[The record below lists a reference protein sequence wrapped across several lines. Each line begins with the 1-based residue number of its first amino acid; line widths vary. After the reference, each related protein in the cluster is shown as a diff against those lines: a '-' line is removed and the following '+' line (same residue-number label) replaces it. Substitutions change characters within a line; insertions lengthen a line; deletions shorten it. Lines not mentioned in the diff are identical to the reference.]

1 MLSDICIHG
10 DYLSPRRV
18 DIYLT
23 RHCNL
28 SCPFCFYNSNN
39 RGYGGNIGEDAPL
52 EAWLGFLDEIE
63 LMQVLEVGL
72 MGGEA
77 LLYNGFWRIIDR
89 FANGLMRFALF
100 SNGALLDGDA
110 VLRLA
115 ASRRCSYVQ
124 ISIDGTERRHDGVRG
139 AGVYRH
145 AIAAIRRLQAAE
157 IPVRVNMVLTHGS
170 ASDIAEEARRLIEEI
185 GVKRI
190 RINPVSGDSADRLD
204 ESELAE
210 AIRILLPL
218 RKRHPD
224 ALRSSGVF
232 KYISTLKSPF
242 AATDEKPCPNCER
255 LLGLRCSV
263 MADGSVIPCMDA
275 ENAVIG
281 NVFQS
286 RLSDLWH
293 GEKWSELRKA
303 VNKPREL
310 PRPECA
316 KCRFAGNCRQNCL
329 SATALC
335 SERICYKRL
344 REQLKTRGI
353 VIA

>member
-1 MLSDICIHG
+1 MRGFGGSSG
-10 DYLSPRRV
+10 D
-18 DIYLT
+18 
-23 RHCNL
+23 
-28 SCPFCFYNSNN
+28 
-39 RGYGGNIGEDAPL
+39 DAPL

-77 LLYNGFWRIIDR
+77 LLYNDFWSIIDR

-100 SNGALLDGDA
+100 SNGVLLDDDA
-110 VLRLA
+110 VSRLA

-139 AGVYRH
+139 EGVYRH
-145 AIAAIRRLQAAE
+145 AIAAIRRLQAAA

-170 ASDIAEEARRLIEEI
+170 AADIAEEARRQIEEI
-185 GVKRI
+185 GVKRL
-190 RINPVSGDSADRLD
+190 RINPVSGDAADRLD

-210 AIRILLPL
+210 AIQILLPL
-218 RKRHPD
+218 RKKHPD
-224 ALRSSGVF
+224 ALRGSGIF
-232 KYISTLKSPF
+232 KYIQTLKNPF
-242 AATDEKPCPNCER
+242 TATDAKPCPNCER

-293 GEKWSELRKA
+293 GEKWSELRRA
-303 VNKPREL
+303 VHQPREL
-310 PRPECA
+310 PRPECEG
-316 KCRFAGNCRQNCL
+316 CRFAGNCRQNCL
-329 SATALC
+329 SSSALC
-335 SERICYKRL
+335 SERICYRRL
-344 REQLKTRGI
+344 QEQLEKRGI
-353 VIA
+353 AFV